1 MKNSEETNKKFKAVA
16 VVLIIGLTIVYNS
29 NIHLDTWQNSLTKNF
44 QTDSTQILADE
55 DSQSRKGVVSFTTK
69 LIVTGIKQL
78 VANN

>member
-29 NIHLDTWQNSLTKNF
+29 NIQKDTLHKVLTQNF
-44 QTDSTQILADE
+44 QTDSTQQLSE
-55 DSQSRKGVVSFTTK
+55 KVSQSKTGVVSFTTR

-78 VANN
+78 VTNN